1 MGGGRTIEVGV
12 LEVFRAVTTHG
23 AEHRLVAEGDKESDA
38 PSEGERVENEVLVD
52 ANEVGRHGCD
62 NVEAV
67 VFVGE
72 RRVWP
77 VVKIELGKF
86 EVQVPT
92 TRLLVA
98 FVNSDVVDGAAGELR
113 VNGAILATL
122 DEGQA
127 EIAVCVAKGVGI
139 KEVSG

>member
-1 MGGGRTIEVGV
+1 MGSGRTIEVGV
-12 LEVFRAVTTHG
+12 LEVFRAVPAHG
-23 AEHRLVAEGDKESDA
+23 AEFRLVAEGDEEPDA
-38 PSEGERVENEVLVD
+38 SSEGERVENEVLVD
-52 ANEVGRHGCD
+52 ANEVGGHGAD

-67 VFVGE
+67 VLVGE
-72 RRVWP
+72 RWVWP
-77 VVKIELGKF
+77 VVKIELGEL

-98 FVNSDVVDGAAGELR
+98 FIHSDVVDGAAGELR
-113 VNGAILATL
+113 VDGTIFAAL

-127 EIAVCVAKGVGI
+127 EIAVCVARGVGI